1 MFVDIKICTIFVQ
14 QFGNDSITTNFKTRI
29 KMRFEGTKKTVV
41 RTGNPTEG
49 VDFSMKSELFSR
61 KFKNNSDFI
70 LNSGNFYLTLQLE
83 LCPYVS

>member
-1 MFVDIKICTIFVQ
+1 
-14 QFGNDSITTNFKTRI
+14 
-29 KMRFEGTKKTVV
+29 MRFEGTKTTAV
-41 RTGNPTEG
+41 RIGKPMKGFVSQGGN
-49 VDFSMKSELFSR
+49 ELFSR

>member
-1 MFVDIKICTIFVQ
+1 
-14 QFGNDSITTNFKTRI
+14 
-29 KMRFEGTKKTVV
+29 MRFEGTKTTAV
-41 RTGNPTEG
+41 RIGKPMEGFVLQGGN
-49 VDFSMKSELFSR
+49 ELFSR

>member
-1 MFVDIKICTIFVQ
+1 
-14 QFGNDSITTNFKTRI
+14 
-29 KMRFEGTKKTVV
+29 MRFEGTETTAIRKEKPTKGFLLQD
-41 RTGNPTEG
+41 GN
-49 VDFSMKSELFSR
+49 ELFSR

>member
-1 MFVDIKICTIFVQ
+1 
-14 QFGNDSITTNFKTRI
+14 
-29 KMRFEGTKKTVV
+29 MRFEGTETTAV
-41 RTGNPTEG
+41 RIEKPMEEFVLQGKN
-49 VDFSMKSELFSR
+49 ELFSR

>member
-1 MFVDIKICTIFVQ
+1 
-14 QFGNDSITTNFKTRI
+14 
-29 KMRFEGTKKTVV
+29 MRFEGTETTAV
-41 RTGNPTEG
+41 RIGKP
-49 VDFSMKSELFSR
+49 MKRFVFQNGSGLFSR